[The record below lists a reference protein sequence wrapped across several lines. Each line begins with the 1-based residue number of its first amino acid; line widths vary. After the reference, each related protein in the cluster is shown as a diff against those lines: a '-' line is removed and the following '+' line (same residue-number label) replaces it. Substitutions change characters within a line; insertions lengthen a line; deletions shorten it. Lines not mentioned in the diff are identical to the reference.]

1 MKILFI
7 GDIIGNPG
15 KEVVIKK
22 LPALIKGHT
31 IDFVIANAEC
41 ANKSANGI
49 TPEDVTLLTNNGVNC
64 ITTGERVWGNQKMV
78 EFLTTN
84 HTSIT
89 TTAVGD
95 SLMGCSI
102 LRPLNYPPGVP
113 GIGSTIYPEGIAV
126 INLLGRAFLANIDCP
141 FRTGLTEIE
150 KISPSSKIIIVDFH
164 AQTTAEKQAF
174 SYWIDGKVSAVVGT
188 HTTAQ
193 SNDEKIMP
201 GGTAYI
207 SSIGMTG
214 IQDSIGGMVK
224 ELYIQHFITGIP
236 VEFKPA
242 QGEGKLN
249 GVIIE
254 IDTDTGKALTIQKI
268 SGLS

>member
-7 GDIIGNPG
+7 GDIIGTPG

-22 LPALIKGHT
+22 LPTLIKENT

-41 ANKSANGI
+41 VSKSANSI
-49 TPEDVTLLTNNGVNC
+49 TPEDALLLTDSGVNC
-64 ITTGERVWGNQKMV
+64 ITTGERVWGKQEMI

-84 HTSIT
+84 STSNST
-89 TTAVGD
+89 PVQ
-95 SLMGCSI
+95 CSI
-102 LRPLNYPPGVP
+102 LRPLNYPHDVP
-113 GIGSTIYPEGIAV
+113 GIGSAIYPEGIAV

-141 FRTGLTEIE
+141 FRTGLAEIE
-150 KISPSSKIIIVDFH
+150 KISSSAKIIIVDFH

-174 SYWIDGKVSAVVGT
+174 SYWIEGKVSAVIGT

-193 SNDEKIMP
+193 TNDEKIMS

-207 SSIGMTG
+207 SSVGMTG
-214 IQDSIGGMVK
+214 VQDSISGMVK
-224 ELYIQHFITGIP
+224 ELYVQHFITGIP

-254 IDTDTGKALTIQKI
+254 IDNYTGKAVTIRKI

>member
-15 KEVVIKK
+15 KEVTIKK
-22 LPALIKGHT
+22 LPSLIKEHT

-41 ANKSANGI
+41 VSKSANSI
-49 TPEDVTLLTNNGVNC
+49 TPEDAVILADNGVNC
-64 ITTGERVWGNQKMV
+64 ITTGERVWGKQEMI
-78 EFLTTN
+78 EFFTSGNATT
-84 HTSIT
+84 
-89 TTAVGD
+89 
-95 SLMGCSI
+95 GCSI

-113 GIGSTIYPEGIAV
+113 GIGSAIYPGGIAV

-150 KISPSSKIIIVDFH
+150 KISSSAKIIIVDFH

-188 HTTAQ
+188 HTIAQ
-193 SNDEKIMP
+193 TSDEKIMS

-207 SSIGMTG
+207 SSVGMTG
-214 IQDSIGGMVK
+214 TQDSIGGMVK

-236 VEFKPA
+236 IEFKPA

-249 GVIIE
+249 GIIIE
-254 IDTDTGKALTIQKI
+254 IDADTGKALTIQKI

>member
-1 MKILFI
+1 MKILFV
-7 GDIIGNPG
+7 GDIIGTTG
-15 KEVVIKK
+15 KEIVIKK
-22 LPALIKGHT
+22 LPALIKEHT

-41 ANKSANGI
+41 ASKSANSI
-49 TPEDVTLLTNNGVNC
+49 TPEDALLLTDSGVNC
-64 ITTGERVWGNQKMV
+64 ITTGERVWGKQEMI

-84 HTSIT
+84 STSNST
-89 TTAVGD
+89 MAK
-95 SLMGCSI
+95 CSI

-113 GIGSTIYPEGIAV
+113 GIGSAIYPEGIAV

-141 FRTGLTEIE
+141 FRTGLSEIE
-150 KISPSSKIIIVDFH
+150 KLSSSTKIIIVDFH

-174 SYWIDGKVSAVVGT
+174 SYWIDGKVSAVIGT

-193 SNDEKIMP
+193 TNDEKIMP

-207 SSIGMTG
+207 SSVGMTG
-214 IQDSIGGMVK
+214 VQDSISGIVK

-242 QGEGKLN
+242 KGEGNLN
-249 GVIIE
+249 GAIIE
-254 IDTDTGKALTIQKI
+254 IDVDTGKALKIHKI
-268 SGLS
+268 SRLS

>member
-15 KEVVIKK
+15 KEIVVKH
-22 LPALIKGHT
+22 LPILIKEYN
-31 IDFVIANAEC
+31 IDFVIATAEC
-41 ANKSANGI
+41 ASKSANCI
-49 TPEDVTLLTNNGVNC
+49 TPEDAVLLTDNGVNC
-64 ITTGERVWGNQKMV
+64 ITTGERVWGKKEMI
-78 EFLTTN
+78 EFLTTTPATVN
-84 HTSIT
+84 
-89 TTAVGD
+89 
-95 SLMGCSI
+95 CSI
-102 LRPLNYPPGVP
+102 LRPLNYPQGVP
-113 GIGSTIYPEGIAV
+113 GIGSAIYPGGIAV

-141 FRTGLTEIE
+141 FRTGLKEIE
-150 KISPSSKIIIVDFH
+150 KISSSAKIIIVDFH

-193 SNDEKIMP
+193 TNDEKIMP

-207 SSIGMTG
+207 SSVGMTG
-214 IQDSIGGMVK
+214 TQDSISGMVK

-236 VEFKPA
+236 IEFKPA

-249 GVIIE
+249 AVIIE
-254 IDTDTGKALTIQKI
+254 IDANTGKALTIQKI